1 MSDKTI
7 QDLIA
12 RSEADASDGA
22 SRTAFYKN
30 IFIPSLAR
38 DIVLFG
44 KQHGEEIIAQY
55 GLDAAD
61 LAKII
66 EMPLFKSEVKN
77 LRIMIDEGV
86 MITAQMKAAAAL
98 EGAVDIL
105 AGQLIRDDIK
115 PGEVCTV
122 VRELKALAL
131 MTHTQVIR
139 NAGAAKGDEV
149 TSSAGMVVNFSFGDP
164 SQLPPVREAINVT
177 PVEKG
182 PVKRL
187 MAEEAEDVVVD
198 VDMFKDVNNEPAS
211 QPV

>member
-44 KQHGEEIIAQY
+44 KQHGEEIISQY
-55 GLDAAD
+55 GLDASD

-98 EGAVDIL
+98 EGAVDVL
-105 AGQLIRDDIK
+105 AGQLIRPDIK

-139 NAGAAKGDEV
+139 NGGAAKGDEV

-164 SQLPPVREAINVT
+164 SQLPPMREAIDVT
-177 PVEKG
+177 PVEKD

-187 MAEEAEDVVVD
+187 MAEDEEVVVD
-198 VDMFKDVNNEPAS
+198 VDMFKGVSNEPTS
-211 QPV
+211 QPI

>member
-12 RSEADASDGA
+12 KSQADATDGA
-22 SRTAFYKN
+22 RSSASLFYKN

-44 KQHGEEIIAQY
+44 KQHGEEIIEQY

-66 EMPLFKSEVKN
+66 EMPIFKAEVKN

-98 EGAVDIL
+98 EGAVDVL
-105 AGQLIRDDIK
+105 AGQLVRDDIK
-115 PGEVCTV
+115 PTEVV
-122 VRELKALAL
+122 SVIRELKSLAT

-139 NAGAAKGDEV
+139 GNGGAAKGDEV
-149 TSSAGMVVNFSFGDP
+149 TSSAGMVLNFSFGDP
-164 SQLPPVREAINVT
+164 SVLPPVREPINVT
-177 PVEKG
+177 PAKT
-182 PVKRL
+182 PTQAL
-187 MAEEAEDVVVD
+187 EAEDATIID
-198 VDMFKDVNNEPAS
+198 MEMFKEMSSESVRSE
-211 QPV
+211 